1 MGKMK
6 RVSFVADRDGKI
18 LQRTYEG
25 DINELIDLGLG
36 ENVLDFAKLLS
47 SKGEKTILIEQNEE
61 PCISASALEG
71 VIEIDKIEE
80 KKIYTSSDGYDV
92 YWEKEVQLIHPVG
105 IESGYDWILTAKCRM
120 DSK

>member
-61 PCISASALEG
+61 SCISASALEG

-80 KKIYTSSDGYDV
+80 KKNYTSSDGYDV
-92 YWEKEVQLIHPVG
+92 YWEKEGQLIHPVD